1 MTRDDVIRF
10 RCTAEDRQTL
20 QRLADQ
26 RTDGNISLLLRLLIR
41 EALEDQK
48 NENQGN

>member
-10 RCTAEDRQTL
+10 RCTAEERQAL
-20 QRLADQ
+20 QRLADE
-26 RTDGNISLLLRLLIR
+26 RTDGNLSLLLRLLIR

-48 NENQGN
+48 KKARAK